1 MDSYEIIYNVLN
13 LRFMFR
19 FRFVITIG
27 FIWNRQNEPRYN
39 NGLAAKKENEASK
52 TLLYLL

>member
-1 MDSYEIIYNVLN
+1 MDSYEIIYSVLN
-13 LRFMFR
+13 LQFM